1 MNEEN
6 TISSPAVAGSPGPK
20 KKVRKHVE
28 RRERLSD
35 SHIKKLRPKDKLFSV
50 GDSEVPGLRI
60 YVETSGTKNF
70 YYCYK
75 PKNEKNWVRFKLGNF
90 TLLNAPQARQK
101 QNDMALQ

>member
-1 MNEEN
+1 MV
-6 TISSPAVAGSPGPK
+6 I
-20 KKVRKHVE
+20 KHVE

-35 SHIKKLRPKDKLFSV
+35 SHIKKLRQKDKLFSV

-75 PKNEKNWVRFKLGNF
+75 PKNEKNWVRIKLGNF
-90 TLLNAPQARQK
+90 TLLNVPAVW
-101 QNDMALQ
+101 DMKISKTSVIDRVTMPTKTS